1 MGCTGSFQLDDLTLY
16 DSARRGRWLR
26 LEFEHGRIMGD
37 TWSERF
43 DVLGF
48 LHRLWPGGVGA
59 GTDAV
64 DPSAVPLP
72 ECEVG
77 RV

>member
-1 MGCTGSFQLDDLTLY
+1 
-16 DSARRGRWLR
+16 
-26 LEFEHGRIMGD
+26 MGD